1 MSGFI
6 QGDDRHQAT
15 LFPEQLDDYI
25 AEDNSVRVIDV
36 FVDDLDLS
44 GLGFKTHSEKTGRP
58 AYHPTILLKLYVYG
72 YLNRVQSSRRLERE
86 AHRNVELMWL
96 TGRLAPDFKTIADF
110 RKNNGAAIRLVC
122 REFIMLCKKL
132 NLFAEAF
139 VAIDGS
145 KFKAVNNRDR
155 NFTKAKM
162 QRRLQQIDESIERY
176 LSQIA
181 SADRQEAAVATGNTQ
196 RLEDKITALKTE
208 MARLKT
214 LEVQML
220 HAPDQQISLT
230 DPDARAMAT
239 SGRGTGTVGYNVQT
253 AVDATHH
260 LIVTH
265 EVTNVGHDRHQ
276 LHHMAQQAK
285 EAIGAETLAVVADRG
300 YFTGEEIL
308 ACEQSKITTYLPK
321 PQTSGSTKKGLF
333 SKRDF
338 IYHAKENEYQC
349 PAGER
354 LIWRFE
360 TQEKGLTLHKY
371 WSSHC
376 PNCSLKSQCTTSQY
390 RRVTRWEHEAVVEAA
405 AARLDREPE
414 RMRTR
419 RATVEHPFGTL
430 KTWMGY
436 THFQTKTLKHV
447 STEMSLHVL
456 AYNFKRV
463 LAILGVK
470 PLLQAIQASVMPSYS
485 QI

>member
-15 LFPEQLDDYI
+15 LFPEQLDDFI
-25 AEDNSVRVIDV
+25 DEDSSVRVIDV
-36 FVDDLDLS
+36 FLDDLDLS

-86 AHRNVELMWL
+86 AHRNIELMWL

-132 NLFAEAF
+132 NLFADAF

-155 NFTKAKM
+155 NFTKAKL
-162 QRRLQQIDESIERY
+162 QHRLQQIDESIERY

-181 SADRQEAAVATGNTQ
+181 SADRQEAAVATDNTQ
-196 RLEDKITALKTE
+196 RLEEKIAALKAE
-208 MARLKT
+208 MKRLKT

-220 HAPDQQISLT
+220 QRPDHQLSLT
-230 DPDARAMAT
+230 DPDARSMKT
-239 SGRGTGTVGYNVQT
+239 RGAGIVGYNVQT
-253 AVDATHH
+253 AVDAEHH
-260 LIVTH
+260 LIVAH

-285 EAIGAETLAVVADRG
+285 EVIGAETLAVVADRG
-300 YFTGEEIL
+300 YFNGKDIL
-308 ACEQSKITTYLPK
+308 ACEQSQITTYLPK

-338 IYHAKENEYQC
+338 IYHADENEYAC

-376 PNCSLKSQCTTSQY
+376 PNCSLKSQCTTSPY
-390 RRVTRWEHEAVVEAA
+390 RRVTRWEHEAVIEAA
-405 AARLDREPE
+405 EARLDREPE

-430 KTWMGY
+430 KAWMGY
-436 THFQTKTLKHV
+436 THFLTKTLKHV

-463 LAILGVK
+463 LAILGVQ
-470 PLLQAIQASVMPSYS
+470 PLLQAIQA
-485 QI
+485 